1 MRIELLSSPGCP
13 NAATTRTVLARS
25 LDRLGID
32 TPIIERAGAFPS
44 PTVLIDGTDVMHPD
58 KPPPTGQY
66 CRLDLPTETKV
77 LAALRQ
83 AMTIES

>member
-1 MRIELLSSPGCP
+1 MRIELFSSPGCP
-13 NAATTRTVLARS
+13 NAATTRAVLTRS
-25 LDRLGID
+25 LVRLGID
-32 TPIIERAGAFPS
+32 TAIIERVGAFPA

-58 KPPPTGQY
+58 QPPPTDQY

-83 AMTIES
+83 AITIES